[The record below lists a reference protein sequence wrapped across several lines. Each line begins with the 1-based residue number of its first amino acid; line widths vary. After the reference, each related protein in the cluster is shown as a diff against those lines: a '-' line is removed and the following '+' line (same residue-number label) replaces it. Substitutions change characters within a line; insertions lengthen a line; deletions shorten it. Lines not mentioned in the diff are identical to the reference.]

1 MIRCQFKSISLPKF
15 GNSADENEDNILEP
29 SKSEIETE
37 TLVKFAI
44 SDGATESSFSKEW
57 SDLLVSVYKDKSFE
71 QAYLPETIKTISE
84 TWQSMATAINLPW
97 YAEQKAE
104 KGAFATFL
112 GLTINRETSSF
123 EVIAVG
129 DCTLFQ
135 IRNNEIVFSFP
146 VTSVEDFNNTPNLIA
161 SNNDYQIDLEKN
173 VIYDSGT
180 IQEKDILL
188 LATDAMAVWILKQ
201 KNRSEKVRK
210 LLIEQFEK
218 QDEQNFEEW
227 LNKQRKTNK
236 IKNDDVT
243 LLMIKFE

>member
-1 MIRCQFKSISLPKF
+1 MISCQFKSISLPKF

-29 SKSEIETE
+29 SKSEVETE

-57 SDLLVSVYKDKSFE
+57 SDLLVSAYKDKPFE
-71 QAYLPETIKTISE
+71 KTYLPETIKTISK
-84 TWQSMATAINLPW
+84 TWQSMATAIDLPW
-97 YAEQKAE
+97 YAQQKAE

-161 SNNDYQIDLEKN
+161 SNNDYQTDLEKN

-188 LATDAMAVWILKQ
+188 LATDAMAVWVLKQ